1 MIGGV
6 PKALRVVLLASLLGA
21 GAPAAAITIEGAA
34 FPEALRTS
42 DDASLTLHR
51 ASLLRYLRFL
61 KVYVAAL
68 YLAPGTDPSRVLE
81 DVPKRLEIEYLRGF
95 TAEQFRT
102 VTEAKIA
109 DNVDAGTLERLR
121 PKIDELN
128 ALYRNVEQGDRYALT
143 YVPGKGTEL
152 SYNGRPLGRVE
163 GAEFAS
169 AVFSI
174 WLGSAPV
181 DEGLKRELLGSG

>member
-1 MIGGV
+1 
-6 PKALRVVLLASLLGA
+6 
-21 GAPAAAITIEGAA
+21 
-34 FPEALRTS
+34 
-42 DDASLTLHR
+42 
-51 ASLLRYLRFL
+51 
-61 KVYVAAL
+61 VAAL
-68 YLAPGTDPSRVLE
+68 YLAPGADPSRVLE
-81 DVPKRLEIEYLRGF
+81 DVPKRLEIQYLRSF
-95 TAEQFRT
+95 TADQFRKA
-102 VTEAKIA
+102 TEVKIA
-109 DNVDAGTLERLR
+109 ENVDAETLERLR
-121 PKIDELN
+121 PRIDELN

-143 YVPGKGTEL
+143 YLPGKGTEL